1 MSINRGMDKEDMKHT
16 YHGILLA
23 CLLAKSLQS
32 CLTLCDPRDG
42 SPPGSSVP
50 GILQARTLEWVAISF
65 SKVKVKSESEV
76 AQSCPTP
83 SDPMD
88 CSLLGSSVHGIFQAR
103 VLEWVAIAFSDNG
116 ILLSYKKEQNCVI
129 CKDVDEPRDCHTNK
143 MSWWLH
149 RSQPGSGNSLVV
161 QWLGLCAS
169 TLQVPG
175 SIPGWET
182 RIPQALWCI
191 LPPKNVSQAKRGK
204 EGHSRPWR
212 HEIA

>member
-1 MSINRGMDKEDMKHT
+1 MSDSVRSQRQQPTKLPFPWDSPGKNTGVGCHF
-16 YHGILLA
+16 LLQ
-23 CLLAKSLQS
+23 CM
-32 CLTLCDPRDG
+32 
-42 SPPGSSVP
+42 
-50 GILQARTLEWVAISF
+50 
-65 SKVKVKSESEV
+65 KVKSKSEV

-175 SIPGWET
+175 SIPG
-182 RIPQALWCI
+182 
-191 LPPKNVSQAKRGK
+191 
-204 EGHSRPWR
+204 
-212 HEIA
+212 